1 MLYYNLD
8 ISYVLP
14 IFRSKSNLIYFAH
27 IPKTGGSSVEN
38 ILKKIPGIQM
48 SFHCSKQDKFT
59 IVSPQHIEYDSFS
72 KAFPDNF
79 FDWQFTIVRNP
90 YDRIVS
96 EYNMKKEAGV
106 SFAAF
111 VRAALKRYKVYA
123 HTRDNHI
130 RPQSDF
136 FGPNMEIYKLEDG
149 LQIPISQACKKLN
162 ISFDFELRHDRK
174 SKQLKPYKLKDSLK
188 EKIFNHYR
196 KDFELF
202 GYNPDVLPDSI
213 ELVTEAS

>member
-1 MLYYNLD
+1 M
-8 ISYVLP
+8 
-14 IFRSKSNLIYFAH
+14 
-27 IPKTGGSSVEN
+27 EN
-38 ILKKIPGIQM
+38 ILKKVPGIQM

-59 IVSPQHIEYDSFS
+59 TVSPQHIEYDSFK

-96 EYNMKKEAGV
+96 EYNMKKEEGI

-111 VRAALKRYKVYA
+111 VRAALKRYKVFP

-136 FGPNMEIYKLEDG
+136 LSPSMAIYKLEDG
-149 LQIPISQACKKLN
+149 LQIPISKACEKLN
-162 ISFDFELRHDRK
+162 ISSGFELRHDRK
-174 SKQLKPYKLKDSLK
+174 SKQSKPYKLKDTLRV
-188 EKIFNHYR
+188 KILNHYK

-202 GYNPDVLPDSI
+202 NYNPDVLPDTI
-213 ELVTEAS
+213 KLVTEDFL

>member
-1 MLYYNLD
+1 MSL
-8 ISYVLP
+8 ILP
-14 IFRSKSNLIYFAH
+14 VFRSKSNLIYFAH

-38 ILKKIPGIQM
+38 TLKKIPGIRM
-48 SFHCSKQDKFT
+48 SFHCPKQDKFS

-72 KAFPDNF
+72 KAFPDDF

-96 EYNMKKEAGV
+96 EYNMKKEEGV

-111 VRAALKRYKVYA
+111 VRAVLKRYKVYSF
-123 HTRDNHI
+123 TRDNHI

-136 FGPNMEIYKLEDG
+136 LSPNMEVYKLEDG
-149 LQIPISQACKKLN
+149 LQIPISTACKKLN

-174 SKQLKPYKLKDSLK
+174 SKSLKPYKLTNSLQ
-188 EKIFNHYR
+188 EKIVNHYK
-196 KDFELF
+196 KDFERF
-202 GYNPDVLPDSI
+202 NYDPNILPDT
-213 ELVTEAS
+213 LKLALKASTDNQ

>member
-1 MLYYNLD
+1 M
-8 ISYVLP
+8 
-14 IFRSKSNLIYFAH
+14 
-27 IPKTGGSSVEN
+27 EN

-48 SFHCSKQDKFT
+48 SFHCSKKDKFT
-59 IVSPQHIEYDSFS
+59 IVSPQHIEYNSFS
-72 KAFPDNF
+72 KVFPDNF

-96 EYNMKKEAGV
+96 EYNMKKEVGV

-136 FGPNMEIYKLEDG
+136 VGPNMEFYKLEDG
-149 LQIPISQACKKLN
+149 LQIPISRACENLN
-162 ISFDFELRHDRK
+162 VLSGFELRHDRK
-174 SKQLKPYKLKDSLK
+174 SKQSKPYKLKDTLK
-188 EKIFNHYR
+188 EKIFSHYS

-202 GYNPDVLPDSI
+202 DYDPDVLPDSI
-213 ELVTEAS
+213 ELVTEAG